1 MPLLNSCN
9 CPWVCI
15 RDFNFT
21 TSDNEVLSGFKGGG
35 SSSTNYLKDLIYE
48 FGAVDLGFSGNKYT
62 WVRGQWG
69 SSAIKRKLDK
79 EIASISWRLTFPK
92 ASVTHLGAI
101 NSDHTPILL
110 DINLDDSFAHKP
122 FRFEAAWV
130 RDNGC
135 NTVVEKAWNEVSRG
149 SALVNFCKKQAATR
163 SALQKWNKEVF
174 GHCQDKING
183 LMERI
188 SDIEKNPPS
197 EDNGRDEEAL

>member
-1 MPLLNSCN
+1 MPLLNSYN

-21 TSDNEVLSGFKGGG
+21 TNGNEVFSEFKGGG
-35 SSSTNYLKDLIYE
+35 SSSINYLKDLIYE
-48 FGAVDLGFSGNKYT
+48 FGAVDFGFSGNKYT

-69 SSAIKRKLDK
+69 SSAIKRRLDR

-110 DINLDDSFAHKP
+110 DTNLDDSFAHRP

-135 NTVVEKAWNEVSRG
+135 NTVVEKAWNEVSGG
-149 SALVNFCKKQAATR
+149 SALVNFCKKQADQI
-163 SALQKWNKEVF
+163 SSSE
-174 GHCQDKING
+174 
-183 LMERI
+183 ME
-188 SDIEKNPPS
+188 
-197 EDNGRDEEAL
+197 